1 MGSEPEPISNVDVD
15 IKNLHE
21 PLEIANLPSRFRFV
35 DCNHL
40 VQHSRLRLYE
50 STKLPRS
57 QYATVSYVW
66 KGLAATDKPGPSFTC
81 ATSRPP
87 TPEHATPKYRVD
99 VLESACKLA
108 LQKGVR
114 FLWVD
119 GLCILQTSEEDKAWQ
134 IQNMHNIYSEC
145 HHCIVLP
152 GGAEKLVVLE
162 ETNPWITRAW
172 TLQEAIAPRET
183 YILFEWPHSPGIIQG
198 TGIGEIFGL
207 EKGGLTYLLSE
218 HTRPRSQAIMTM

>member
-1 MGSEPEPISNVDVD
+1 MGSELEPIPNVDVD

-21 PLEIANLPSRFRFV
+21 PLNMTTLPSRFRFV
-35 DCNHL
+35 DCNYL

-50 STKLPRS
+50 STELPRS

-66 KGLAATDKPGPSFTC
+66 KALAATDKPGPSFTF

-87 TPEHATPKYRVD
+87 KYYVD

-114 FLWVD
+114 FLWMD

-152 GGAEKLVVLE
+152 GGAERLVVLE
-162 ETNPWITRAW
+162 ETNLWITRAW

-183 YILFEWPHSPGIIQG
+183 YILFYWPHSPGIIQG

-207 EKGGLTYLLSE
+207 EKGRLTYLWSE
-218 HTRPRSQAIMTM
+218 HSRPRSQAIMTM